1 MMLLSMEFPLGRE
14 IMTTVRLTAG
24 GIGSLAGLDIDAA
37 EDLKVCVTESLLL
50 LLHSGCTHAKVTFEQ
65 QDGVRVMF
73 TGEGGNG
80 FAEKTVEEEISAAL
94 LSALVDGLFMEHG
107 EGGTRISFVFK
118 GL

>member
-1 MMLLSMEFPLGRE
+1 MLFSMEFPLGRE

-24 GIGSLAGLDIDAA
+24 GLGSLAGLDIDAS

-50 LLHSGCTHAKVTFEQ
+50 LLHSGCSRAKVTFEQ
-65 QDGVRVMF
+65 ADGMCV
-73 TGEGGNG
+73 TLLGEGGDG

-94 LSALVDGLFMEHG
+94 LGALVEGLTMEHG
-107 EGGTRISFVFK
+107 EGSSRISFVFK